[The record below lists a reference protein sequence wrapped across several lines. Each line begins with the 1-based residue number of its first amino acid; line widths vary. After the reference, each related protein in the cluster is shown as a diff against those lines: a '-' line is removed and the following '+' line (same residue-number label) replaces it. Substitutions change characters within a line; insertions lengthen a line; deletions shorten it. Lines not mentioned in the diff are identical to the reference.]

1 MTQEEKDLLIQD
13 LCARLPYGVKC
24 ERYGKAYELVEID
37 IKRGLVYVFRDD
49 WFTPTSLP
57 YRIGSDD
64 IRPYLRPMSSMTS
77 EEKEY
82 FKYCYSLFEPDDYYH
97 KGEYAKYMCIDD
109 EFGENVD
116 WLNKKMFDY
125 RGLIKKG
132 LALEAPEGMYEN

>member
-1 MTQEEKDLLIQD
+1 MTNEEKDLLIQD

-57 YRIGSDD
+57 YRINSDD
-64 IRPYLRPMSSMTS
+64 IRPYLRPMSSMTRD
-77 EEKEY
+77 ELDL
-82 FKYCYSLFEPDDYYH
+82 YSRYLDTQR
-97 KGEYAKYMCIDD
+97 CIGMPILTDLL
-109 EFGENVD
+109 D
-116 WLNKKMFDY
+116 WLNAHYLDY
-125 RGLIKKG
+125 RQLIERG